1 MALVNKNVASA
12 FGYAVFGRAVF
23 ALDFDSQDI
32 PSELYDGFRAV
43 CGLARP
49 QGVVEKR
56 YPWQVKQPG
65 SPDQAEVW
73 DFFLQAIRCFAKQ
86 PDAGGV
92 TPPDIGPRNRS
103 WWYDQSISSGL
114 FYFDYFMKETLT
126 LLHQDIIPDWCKI
139 PIIGDSFVTHEDPDA
154 NYGGDATIDIY
165 VASGEVP
172 YELTR
177 LWLKTPGEGSKTLYL
192 YCRAISV
199 FGDLVREIGVY
210 QQLPGSWA
218 ENTITWNNQPAI
230 GSKITSFSS
239 ADLSV
244 DTWLAIPI
252 GTADSVCIKF
262 EDESEPSVGKSTY
275 ADFHSSDAV
284 DISKRPYLR

>member
-1 MALVNKNVASA
+1 MAVINKNLVSV
-12 FGYAVFGRAVF
+12 FGHGIFGRAVLN
-23 ALDFDSQDI
+23 LDFDSQNI
-32 PSELYDGFRAV
+32 PSELYDRFRAV

-49 QGVVEKR
+49 SGVIEKR

-65 SPDQAEVW
+65 TSDQGGVW
-73 DFFLQAIRCFAKQ
+73 DLFLQATRCFAKQ

-92 TPPDIGPRNRS
+92 EPPAIGPRNRS

-114 FYFDYFMKETLT
+114 FYYDYFMKETLA

-139 PIIGDSFVTHEDPDA
+139 LATDDSAVLHEDPDN
-154 NYGGDATIDIY
+154 NYGGEATLDIY
-165 VASGEVP
+165 VAPGEVP

-177 LWLKTPGEGSKTLYL
+177 LWLKTPGEGSKILYL

-199 FGDLVREIGVY
+199 VGGLVRQIGVY

-218 ENTITWNNQPAI
+218 ENVITWNNQPVI

-244 DTWLAIPI
+244 DTWLAISI

-262 EDESEPSVGKSTY
+262 EDETEPPVGKSTY

-284 DISKRPYLR
+284 DISKRPYLI